1 MFEERKKQKDGEEYR
16 VVFSGQVMK
25 DRKYCFKQKEGQLIR
40 LNKQTWRSEHLPAG
54 DRHV

>member
-16 VVFSGQVMK
+16 VVFSSQVTK